1 MDKKLLKDL
10 GEKLKKEKESIEKDL
25 SKFAKKDKNLK
36 GDWDT
41 RFPHWDGD
49 SGSSSLERAA
59 DQVEE
64 YSNLLSLEYRLETRL
79 KEIILA
85 LEKIKKG
92 TYGKCEN
99 CNKEIKEERLK
110 VYPAARLCLNC
121 EKK

>member
-1 MDKKLLKDL
+1 MNKKLAQELK
-10 GEKLKKEKESIEKDL
+10 EKLGKEKEGIEKDL
-25 SKFAKKDKNLK
+25 SKFAKKDKSLK

-49 SGSSSLERAA
+49 SGSSALERAA

-64 YSNLLSLEYRLETRL
+64 YSNLLSLEYELETRL

-99 CNKEIKEERLK
+99 CGKGIKEERLK
-110 VYPAARLCLNC
+110 VYPAARLCLKC
-121 EKK
+121 ERP